1 MNENILKEFFKRIE
15 NDPVLD
21 YPKSINADLLEVAK
35 LEFKKLKIPFNNV
48 KGKSSLLQLYTD
60 TTSPLNYNKGF
71 YPNNSNLGRII
82 CKDKFLTQRF
92 LDYANIKTP
101 KGRMFNPAE
110 FKKAKEFISD
120 NPDFAFVLKPVSMSM
135 SLGTFLNVDKNS
147 IDNAWN
153 ESFKIQSKYKVKNPR
168 VLIQEQ
174 IVGLEL
180 RVIVVE
186 GKIGSA
192 VFRAPG
198 NICGDGEST
207 IKDLIE
213 AKNLS
218 RSEHNYLNRNPL
230 KINDNLI
237 ENLKNKNLTL
247 NSVLNSGEYCIL
259 YSQSSIATGREVF
272 EVTKYLDPN
281 IFKQVLDAVTAI
293 PGAHTAGVDIFVE
306 DLDAH
311 QGTIIEVNLNPAFQL
326 HYYPMTG
333 TPSSPIYDIF
343 ESNNLDRKIL
353 LDDIQYEDITSEE
366 FKLMKDRYRFLFN
379 KEKNISKAYNLFLKP

>member
-1 MNENILKEFFKRIE
+1 MNESILKEFFNRIE
-15 NDPVLD
+15 KDNVLD
-21 YPKSINADLLEVAK
+21 YPTNIKTDLLEVAK
-35 LEFKKLKIPFNNV
+35 EELKELRIPF
-48 KGKSSLLQLYTD
+48 KSKTGKSNSLQLYTN
-60 TTSPLNYNKGF
+60 TKTPLTYNKGF

-92 LDYANIKTP
+92 LDYAKIRTP
-101 KGRMFNPAE
+101 KGRMFSPTELNR
-110 FKKAKEFISD
+110 AKEFIFN
-120 NPDFAFVLKPVSMSM
+120 NPDLAFVLKPVSLSM
-135 SLGTFLNVDKNS
+135 SLGTFLNVN
-147 IDNAWN
+147 IDNLENAWS
-153 ESFKIQSKYKVKNPR
+153 ESFNIQSKYKVKKPR

-174 IVGLEL
+174 ITGLEL
-180 RVIVVE
+180 RIIVVE
-186 GKIGSA
+186 GKIGTA

-198 NICGDGEST
+198 NICGDGKST
-207 IKDLIE
+207 IKELIE
-213 AKNLS
+213 DKNLS

-237 ENLKNKNLTL
+237 VNLENKNLTL
-247 NSVLNSGEYCIL
+247 NSVLDHGEYCIL

-272 EVTKYLDPN
+272 EVTKYLDEN

-306 DLDAH
+306 DLDAS

-333 TPSSPIYDIF
+333 TPSSPIYDVF

-353 LDDIQYEDITSEE
+353 LDDIQYEDLTAKE
-366 FKLMKDRYRFLFN
+366 FELMKQRYKFLFN
-379 KEKNISKAYNLFLKP
+379 KEKSISRAYQLFLKQ